1 MPSRD
6 RNQALLDAL
15 YRETDPTSQSAIIEQ
30 LGARSVTAAVK
41 PLIAL
46 VELNDYQSG
55 PAIAA
60 LGNIG
65 DPRAIGVL
73 IRCFERRNLAWI
85 AKDALVKIGED
96 ALEPLLDALQAPG
109 LDVRF
114 MALRTLGEL
123 RDPRSIAPL
132 EQFIAS
138 EDDAVNRQFART
150 TLKTVLLDALTHADT
165 AWRLEA
171 IAGLQ
176 RLNDA
181 RTIPALEARAA
192 ADRSA
197 EVCAAAEAAIPSLIA
212 HVDRDPFAEHDLPL
226 TSRETRLAFNALR
239 KHIAREGALPDPDH
253 QPAETLAA
261 LQALAGEYD
270 DTAAAKIRDCIYLLA
285 ADTLRSADP
294 SVRLVAVQ
302 GLGWLCDASTARL
315 LAPVAAHDPD
325 SRVREAA
332 RALC

>member
-15 YRETDPTSQSAIIEQ
+15 HRETDPTSQSAIIER
-30 LGARSVTAAVK
+30 LGARGVTAAVM

-65 DPRAIGVL
+65 DARAIDVL

-96 ALEPLLDALQAPG
+96 ALEPLLDALQAPD

-123 RDPRSIAPL
+123 HDPRSIAPL

-138 EDDAVNRQFART
+138 EDDAVNRQFARI
-150 TLKTVLLDALTHADT
+150 TLKSVLLDALTHVDT

-181 RTIPALEARAA
+181 RAIPVLEARAA

-197 EVCAAAEAAIPSLIA
+197 EVRAAAEAAIRSLIA
-212 HVDRDPFAEHDLPL
+212 HIDRDPFAEHDPPL
-226 TSRETRLAFNALR
+226 TSRETRLALNALR
-239 KHIAREGALPDPDH
+239 QHITRDDALPDPNH
-253 QPAETLAA
+253 RPAETLAA
-261 LQALAGEYD
+261 LQALAGAYD
-270 DTAAAKIRDCIYLLA
+270 DTIAAKIRDCIYLLVT
-285 ADTLRSADP
+285 DTLRSADP

-302 GLGWLCDASTARL
+302 GLGWLCNARAARL
-315 LAPVAAHDPD
+315 LALVALHDPD
-325 SRVREAA
+325 SRVRETA
-332 RALC
+332 RAMC